1 MLIELLSLFPEM
13 LDGFLGTSII
23 ARARKRQLLQ
33 YRSHNLRQWSS
44 DKHLRVDDRPFGGGA
59 GMVLQPE
66 PIARAIRDLR
76 REQTEVIYL
85 CPDGIPL
92 TTAVARELAKKPHLI
107 FLSGHYEGIDQRIRE
122 RYVDREL
129 SIGDYI
135 LTNGTLAAAV
145 AIDVICRYIPGVLG
159 NDLSLSQDSFSG
171 GLLASPQYTRPRE
184 FEGMVVPE
192 VLLSGDHRL
201 IECWRLERRL
211 ERTRLR
217 RLDLLGG

>member
-1 MLIELLSLFPEM
+1 MFIELLSLFPEM
-13 LDGFLGTSII
+13 LDGFLGTSMI

-44 DKHLRVDDRPFGGGA
+44 DRHLRVDDRPFGGGA

-85 CPDGIPL
+85 CPDGVPL
-92 TTAVARELAKKPHLI
+92 TTAVACELAKKRHLI
-107 FLSGHYEGIDQRIRE
+107 FLSGHYEGVDQRIRE
-122 RYVDREL
+122 RYVDVEL

-145 AIDVICRYIPGVLG
+145 AIDAICRYIPGVLG
-159 NDLSLSQDSFSG
+159 NNSSLSQDSFSG
-171 GLLASPQYTRPRE
+171 GLLAGPQYTRPRE
-184 FEGMVVPE
+184 FEGMAVPE
-192 VLLSGDHRL
+192 VLLSGDHRA
-201 IECWRLERRL
+201 IECWRLKQRL
-211 ERTRLR
+211 ERTRRLR
-217 RLDLLGG
+217 PDLFDG

>member
-1 MLIELLSLFPEM
+1 MLIDLLSLFPEM
-13 LDGFLGTSII
+13 LDGFLSTSII
-23 ARARKRQLLQ
+23 ARARKRQLLH

-66 PIARAIRDLR
+66 PIARAIGDLR
-76 REQTEVIYL
+76 REQTTVIYP
-85 CPDGIPL
+85 CPDGVPL
-92 TTAVARELAKKPHLI
+92 TTAVAHELAQKQHLI

-122 RYVDREL
+122 RYVDVEL

-135 LTNGTLAAAV
+135 LSYGTLAAAV
-145 AIDVICRYIPGVLG
+145 AIDVICRQIPGVLG
-159 NDLSLSQDSFSG
+159 NDFSLGQDSFSG

-192 VLLSGDHRL
+192 VLLGGDHRA
-201 IECWRLERRL
+201 IGHWRLEQRL
-211 ERTRLR
+211 ERTRRLR
-217 RLDLLGG
+217 PDLLDK

>member
-13 LDGFLGTSII
+13 LDGFLSTSII

-66 PIARAIRDLR
+66 PISRAIRDLR
-76 REQTEVIYL
+76 RERTQVIYL

-92 TTAVARELAKKPHLI
+92 TTAVARELAQKQHLI
-107 FLSGHYEGIDQRIRE
+107 FLSGHYEGVDQRIRE
-122 RYVDREL
+122 RYVDVEL

-159 NDLSLSQDSFSG
+159 NDFSLCQDSFSG

-184 FEGMVVPE
+184 FEGMAVPG
-192 VLLSGDHRL
+192 VLLSGDHRA
-201 IECWRLERRL
+201 IEHWRLEQRL
-211 ERTRLR
+211 ERTRQR
-217 RLDLLGG
+217 RPDLLGG